1 MNAHCDLRRGSA
13 SPHSLERI
21 YGKAEPF
28 RTGRGKAAMRLA
40 AQIIDKSLPAALKV
54 KPLNRIP
61 IPKTEVVIMSANEP
75 AKAKPAKT
83 FDSAYSFSFAIA
95 IGLLLFIAG
104 LVISLTLGASTTVG
118 LIFGIPLL
126 IAGMAVPMVMLR
138 GQFAH
143 TDVQGPCPY
152 CKTPIKTTDA
162 SIRLECP
169 TCHRLMIVRDLQLYP
184 IEE

>member
-1 MNAHCDLRRGSA
+1 MS
-13 SPHSLERI
+13 RI
-21 YGKAEPF
+21 S
-28 RTGRGKAAMRLA
+28 RT
-40 AQIIDKSLPAALKV
+40 QIIDKSLLAALKV